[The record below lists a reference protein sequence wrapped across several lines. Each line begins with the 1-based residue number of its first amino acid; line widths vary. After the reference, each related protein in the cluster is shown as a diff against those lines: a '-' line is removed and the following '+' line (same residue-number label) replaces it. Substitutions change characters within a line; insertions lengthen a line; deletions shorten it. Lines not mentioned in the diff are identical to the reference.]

1 MEFRA
6 RDARTAFLSRNS
18 KWLRAVDGVSFS
30 IKKHNSFGLVG
41 ETGSGKSTIAK
52 VLVGLVKPTRG
63 TVKVLGKEVD
73 FRSKK
78 DLFFLRQNVGIVF
91 QDPVGALNPRLAV
104 KDIILEALIS
114 SRSVPREEFV
124 SRVTTILERVG
135 LRESVLSKYPRE
147 LSGGERQRVSLA
159 RALVIPK
166 KLLVLDEPTSSLDM
180 TIQAQ
185 VLNTLRKLKSEL
197 DLSYLFI
204 THDINVI
211 RYMSSKLAVL
221 FYGKMMEVGDT
232 FDVISSPKHPYS
244 TELLSNTPQ
253 ITNLGEPTMSDS
265 RSGNTLVEHHLAT
278 SGCIYRN
285 ACPKVFEPCS
295 EEPALRPAGNGR
307 LVSCFLY
314 GGQEKGESDA
324 SANVISDS

>member
-1 MEFRA
+1 MGFRFRSRSTIHSVSWAKQA
-6 RDARTAFLSRNS
+6 RASL
-18 KWLRAVDGVSFS
+18 
-30 IKKHNSFGLVG
+30 
-41 ETGSGKSTIAK
+41 TIAK

-63 TVKVLGKEVD
+63 TIKVLGKEID

-104 KDIILEALIS
+104 KDIIEEALIS

-124 SRVTTILERVG
+124 PRVKSILERVG
-135 LRESVLSKYPRE
+135 LRESMLSKYPRE

-197 DLSYLFI
+197 DSLLPIHNTRHQCYSV
-204 THDINVI
+204 HE
-211 RYMSSKLAVL
+211 SKLAVL

-253 ITNLGEPTMSDS
+253 ITNHGETSVLEDP
-265 RSGNTLVEHHLAT
+265 SGNTLVEHHPAT

-314 GGQEKGESDA
+314 GGQ
-324 SANVISDS
+324 DSIYNK